1 MSKQSLRKVLISFI
15 SRGMSLRG
23 PAAIWLVEA
32 FNDQVDPSAQVV
44 GIDLCSAEP
53 TSRARNMAV
62 KRARKEVSLTARDI
76 LIMVDDDIHPSMG
89 WYNRATRFLEDYP
102 GPTCFASPY
111 RGAPPERRVEVQHID
126 GHRFTQEEAANKKD
140 IEQVAAIGTGLIA
153 FNMAC
158 FDQVEKANL
167 LPWFEYDYSDPPYNT
182 DVSQTEDYHFLH
194 NLILAGGRVFCDW
207 ESWSGHAKVEI
218 VGKPELPL
226 MRPLPLKN
234 KKGES
239 HVG

>member
-1 MSKQSLRKVLISFI
+1 MSLPLPRKVLIAVI
-15 SRGMSLRG
+15 SRGLNIRG
-23 PAAIWLVEA
+23 PAAIWLVQA

-44 GIDLCSAEP
+44 GVDLCSAEP

-62 KRARKEVSLTARDI
+62 KRAREITNLQANDI
-76 LIMVDDDIHPSMG
+76 LIMLDDDIHPALD
-89 WYNRATRFLEDYP
+89 WYNRATRFLSDYP

-111 RGAPPERRVEVQHID
+111 RGAPPERKVEVQHID
-126 GHRFTQEEAANKKD
+126 GHRFTQEEAANRHN

-158 FDQVEKANL
+158 FDVVEKSNL
-167 LPWFEYDYSDPPYNT
+167 LPWFDYDYSDPPYNT

-194 NLILAGGRVFCDW
+194 NLINAGGRVFCDW
-207 ESWSGHAKVEI
+207 ESWSEHVKVEL
-218 VGKPELPL
+218 VGKPQLPP
-226 MRPLPLKN
+226 MQPLPLK
-234 KKGES
+234 KSKEVS